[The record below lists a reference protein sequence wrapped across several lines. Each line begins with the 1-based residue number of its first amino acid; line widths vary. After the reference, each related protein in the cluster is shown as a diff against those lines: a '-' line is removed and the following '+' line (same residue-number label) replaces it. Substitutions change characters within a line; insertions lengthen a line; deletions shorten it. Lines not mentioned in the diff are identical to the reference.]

1 MRGLPRL
8 TMVLRGKR
16 RSLYH
21 FLLPTA
27 YLYESHGSKNC
38 PDRYGT
44 GEQFLVPDVCSIK
57 EFIVSK
63 FELLGRKAFLESLV
77 NKNSL

>member
-1 MRGLPRL
+1 MRGLL
-8 TMVLRGKR
+8 SAARGKQW
-16 RSLYH
+16 SLYH

-63 FELLGRKAFLESLV
+63 FDLLGRKAFLESLV
-77 NKNSL
+77 DKNSL